1 MTAPRLSALTRAAA
15 PPPDLVDGRR
25 ERSRASRA
33 RIVAAMLDLV
43 GKGEVNPGAAQV
55 AHAAQVGLRTVFR
68 HFDDMDSLY
77 QEMSQLIEAQVMPI
91 ALEPFVATQWRDRLR
106 EMAERRM
113 RVFDAILP
121 YRISANIKRFQSDF
135 LMRDYRRMLRLE
147 SDTIEAV
154 LPPHVHADR
163 VHAQAIGVPLSF
175 QCWRL
180 LRHDQALEFAAAR
193 AVLLTLLEAVLA
205 SIPGD

>member
-1 MTAPRLSALTRAAA
+1 MTAPRLSALSRAAA
-15 PPPDLVDGRR
+15 PPPDAIDGRR

-43 GKGEVNPGAAQV
+43 GKGEVNPSAAQV

-91 ALEPFVATQWRDRLR
+91 ALEPFVATHWRDRLR

-121 YRISANIKRFQSDF
+121 YRISANIKRFHSDF

-147 SDTIEAV
+147 SDTIEAI
-154 LPPHVHADR
+154 LPPLLLADR

-180 LRHDQALEFAAAR
+180 LRHDQALDFAAAR
-193 AVLLTLLEAVLA
+193 AVLLALLEAVLA
-205 SIPGD
+205 SIPNE